1 MQSVAVQSVRKFWL
15 WVIPAKLGEP
25 AFAPSKEILAPV
37 QMLPLQL
44 PLPYWA
50 EMEPPSHEPV

>member
-1 MQSVAVQSVRKFWL
+1 MPSVAVQSVRKFWL

-44 PLPYWA
+44 PLP
-50 EMEPPSHEPV
+50 